1 VSGRPITTLRDR
13 RLAEA
18 AVLVVMVTW
27 AANFIVVKAAI
38 VVIPPIAFAALRF
51 GLAGIFLLVLLRWRE
66 GSIWLPRRDALA
78 IAGLGVLGFGIY
90 QVLWATAL
98 HDIAAG
104 DSAILVASTPI
115 FTALLAVA
123 AGSDV
128 LTPLKLA
135 GALISFLGVGIV
147 IAGGHGLALGTS
159 LVGDALTIVAA
170 VCWAGYSAFGA
181 PILRRHSPLRTSA
194 WAVVAG
200 AVFLAVPGIP
210 LFTGTDLASVGGDAW
225 AAVLFSALIPAGVA
239 NVVVLHGIKLLG
251 PTRVTTLQY
260 FVPAFAVVLAFVF
273 LHEPIRLAQVLG
285 GVVIVVGILISRRG
299 FTWPARPT
307 RQPWAGG

>member
-1 VSGRPITTLRDR
+1 MSGRPITTLRDR

-210 LFTGTDLASVGGDAW
+210 LLLGTDLASVGGDAW